1 MRTKVFIDGEHGT
14 TGLQIRKRL
23 ALRDDLD
30 ILSIPL
36 EKRHDLSA
44 RLERLNASDIA
55 ILCLPD
61 DAALDTVNAL
71 SANHKL
77 RIIDSST
84 AHRVSSDWVYG
95 FAELTKGQ
103 PERIKSARLVANPG
117 CYPTGALS
125 LIRPLREAGII
136 DENYPVSINAVSG
149 YTGGGKKMIGQME
162 NPSGD
167 DGIFANY
174 FIYGL
179 NLKHKHITEIR
190 FHGQLAQSPV
200 FVPSVG
206 RFPQGMIVNLPL
218 HNSLLTKTVT
228 AQNLRDIFNM
238 HFQNNKIVS
247 VASEEENSKLAR
259 LDAELLANTDKLK
272 IFVFGD
278 DSNGIFNLCAVLD
291 NLGKGASGAAVQ
303 NLDLMIGKT
312 VVNSNLE

>member
-1 MRTKVFIDGEHGT
+1 MRIKIFIDGEHGT

-36 EKRHDLSA
+36 EDRHDSSVRLKRLSA
-44 RLERLNASDIA
+44 ADIA

-61 DAALDTVNAL
+61 NAAIETVKAL
-71 SANHKL
+71 SNNHKL

-84 AHRVSSDWVYG
+84 AHRISPDWVYG
-95 FAELTKGQ
+95 FAELTRGQ

-162 NPSGD
+162 NPSAD
-167 DGIFANY
+167 DGISANY

-179 NLKHKHITEIR
+179 NLKHKHIPEIR
-190 FHGQLAQSPV
+190 FHGKLAESPI

-206 RFPQGMIVNLPL
+206 RFPQGMIVNLPI
-218 HNSLLTKTVT
+218 HNSLLKKTVT
-228 AQNLRDIFNM
+228 AQILRDIFNM
-238 HFQNNKIVS
+238 HFHNSKIVS

-278 DSNGIFNLCAVLD
+278 DSNGIYNLCAVLD

-312 VVNSNLE
+312 ASN